1 MTLLPPVMLA
11 PLSALYSAV
20 TRTRLALYRRG
31 VLKTSQLAAPVIS
44 VGNITAGGTG
54 KTPLVEYL
62 ARAVHQD
69 GRRVCVLTR
78 GYGREKAGRVMVSD
92 GECMLASERE
102 AGDEPRLLAERLRGV
117 AAVISDANRFAA
129 GQWAMKELG
138 SEVFVLDDGFQHLN
152 LQRDLNIVT
161 IDATRPWGDRRL
173 LPWGRL
179 REPTR
184 GLSRADCVV
193 ITRADQS
200 DGVQAL
206 QEEIKALVPNG
217 QVFTSQMYTC
227 GFKQVGVSFSED
239 HGGLTGEIAQPV
251 GTFCA
256 VGNPAAFIQQLR
268 DAGYDPVSTTVF
280 PDHHRFSEYE
290 IASIVRK
297 AKAAGATS
305 LITTAKD
312 AVKLREFS
320 FELPCYVLEIEI
332 RIDDESRFLA
342 MIRAKIAVR

>member
-1 MTLLPPVMLA
+1 
-11 PLSALYSAV
+11 
-20 TRTRLALYRRG
+20 
-31 VLKTSQLAAPVIS
+31 
-44 VGNITAGGTG
+44 
-54 KTPLVEYL
+54 
-62 ARAVHQD
+62 
-69 GRRVCVLTR
+69 
-78 GYGREKAGRVMVSD
+78 MVSD
-92 GECMLASERE
+92 GERVLASERE

-129 GQWAMKELG
+129 GQWAIKELG

-217 QVFTSQMYTC
+217 QVLTSQMSTS
-227 GFKQVGVSFSED
+227 GFRQVGVSFSED

-251 GTFCA
+251 GAFCA

-268 DAGYDPVSTTVF
+268 DAGYDPVSRTVF
-280 PDHHRFSEYE
+280 PDHHRFSDYE
-290 IASIVRK
+290 ITNIVKK

-320 FELPCYVLEIEI
+320 FELPCYVLEIEV
-332 RIDDESRFLA
+332 RIDDESRFLE

>member
-11 PLSALYSAV
+11 PLGALYGAV
-20 TRTRLALYRRG
+20 TRTRLAMYRQG
-31 VLKTSQLAAPVIS
+31 VLKISQLAAPVIS
-44 VGNITAGGTG
+44 VGNITTGGTG
-54 KTPLVEYL
+54 KTPLVEYI
-62 ARAVHQD
+62 ARAVAQY
-69 GRRVCVLTR
+69 RKKVCVLTR
-78 GYGREKAGRVMVSD
+78 GYGREKSGRVVVSD
-92 GECMLASERE
+92 GEHVLANEKE
-102 AGDEPRLLAERLRGV
+102 AGDEPRLLAEKLIGI

-129 GQWAMKELG
+129 GQWAMTELG

-184 GLSRADCVV
+184 GLARADCVV

-200 DGVQAL
+200 EGVLAL
-206 QEEIKALVPNG
+206 QEEIKGLVPNG
-217 QVFTSQMYTC
+217 KLFTARMITR
-227 GFKQVGVSFSED
+227 GLRHVGLNFAES
-239 HGGLTGEIAQPV
+239 HGGPSDRIAPRV
-251 GTFCA
+251 GAFCA
-256 VGNPAAFIQQLR
+256 VGNPASFIKQLK

-280 PDHHRFSEYE
+280 PDHHRYNEYE
-290 IASIVRK
+290 ITSIVK
-297 AKAAGATS
+297 NAKAAGGSS

-320 FELPCYVLEIEI
+320 FDLPCHVLEIEI
-332 RIDDESRFLA
+332 RIDDESCFLE
-342 MIRAKIAVR
+342 MIRARIRVR